1 MKRVINLSYIRA
13 MAVMSVI
20 LLPVNIS
27 AQNLR
32 FAIHADPM
40 ISWIG
45 SNESE
50 YVNEGLKPGV
60 DIGLD
65 VIHFFADNYAISS
78 GISII
83 SAGGRQSSTQ
93 TDTLVFTNFNQ
104 VVEEGTEVKYNLQYM
119 NIPLGLRLQ
128 TNQVG
133 YLTYYTD
140 MGFDLRLLIKS
151 TIDISALG
159 IDHEIAR
166 NEVYGMNAGWHIGA
180 GLEYELGIDLSLIAG
195 LSYAQDFF
203 DVTKDLEDVNQTEDR
218 SGLRMVKI
226 RLGIKF

>member
-13 MAVMSVI
+13 LAVMSVI

-32 FAIHADPM
+32 FAIHADPV

-104 VVEEGTEVKYNLQYM
+104 VVEEGTEVKYNLQYI

>member
-1 MKRVINLSYIRA
+1 MKRVINLSYVRA
-13 MAVMSVI
+13 LAVMAVI
-20 LLPVNIS
+20 LLPLNIS

-32 FAIHADPM
+32 FAIHADPV
-40 ISWIG
+40 ISWMS
-45 SNESE
+45 SNESQ
-50 YVNEGLKPGV
+50 YVSEGVKPGL
-60 DIGLD
+60 DIGLN
-65 VIHFFADNYAISS
+65 VFHFFADNYAISS

-83 SAGGRQSSTQ
+83 SAGGRQSSTL
-93 TDTLVFTNFNQ
+93 DRTLVFKNFTQ
-104 VVEEGTEVKYNLQYM
+104 DVPAGTEIKYNLQYI
-119 NIPLGLRLQ
+119 NVPFGIRLQ

-140 MGFDLRLLIKS
+140 LGFDLRMLIKS
-151 TIDISALG
+151 TLDLTAMDIEKENAK
-159 IDHEIAR
+159 
-166 NEVYGMNAGWHIGA
+166 NQVYGMNAGWHIGA